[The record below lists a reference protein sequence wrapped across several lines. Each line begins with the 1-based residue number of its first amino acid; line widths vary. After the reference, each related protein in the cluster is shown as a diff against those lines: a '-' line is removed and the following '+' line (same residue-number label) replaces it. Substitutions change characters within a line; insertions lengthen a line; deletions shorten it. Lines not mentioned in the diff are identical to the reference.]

1 MQTGPPGS
9 SLNETPPRYDTP
21 PAPLKCTPHV
31 TSSSPAKRITFFK
44 SGDTQFG
51 GVRMAIH
58 RRSFKC
64 FDALLDDLS
73 RKVPLPFG
81 VRTITTPRGTH
92 RIRQLDQ
99 LQDGGCYLCSDRHCA
114 KPIDIEAAG
123 KGPAIWHH
131 SRPPSGRR
139 KPSRPEEA
147 PARPASRYPRH
158 PKRIVLVKN
167 TDPAVRRSI
176 IVSRHSTRT
185 LRTFMEEVSEL
196 MNCHIRKL
204 YTLDGHKIDSAQ
216 GLMQCPSVLVCVGQE
231 PFRPLLVESFRK
243 NSDEKLPGLR
253 NRSQSSTFSEGQE
266 SKKNVNFGLETK
278 KSIIHP
284 RSDSS
289 NRSTRFSLSSEKSY
303 PNGLNASPGN
313 SGCAGTCPHTKGSLT
328 NDDIEKRVIV
338 NKDGSLSV
346 HMSVR
351 FRLLNDETLQWSTE
365 IKKSAVG
372 TECCLGKEEEPS
384 GLQQGKTQGFSEPES
399 ISGCEVEDTYTTKLE
414 QMLLEESRCQN
425 CCNHCQEYDI
435 WKHPLHS
442 DPDPTRPARSSSS
455 STSSC
460 KIVCKKASVA
470 SMHTVSCSSEE
481 YTEHVVEKATC
492 IQQTAEDRD
501 TRVEFCSVSRCCSH
515 SEICTASPGPRGDQ
529 KNNTKC
535 DQARPDSSS
544 SICSHKEQ
552 ISVKVNGVIED
563 RPTSAI
569 SNSSKVL
576 EALREDQDDDEN
588 DEEED
593 LPLSAFRASV
603 RSCMQLAANNQKLQS
618 AGTPEENPE
627 VSAIGTK
634 LNCSTSSA
642 SPIIHLTPRPPSR
655 ESNCSAHSSHPRK
668 SNKAASPE
676 PDSLPNEA
684 EQEDDNEK
692 RKKSGASSRQTS
704 KCHGGASSETEGAQG
719 DCKRAFSSRASR
731 ASKTSEHSCYMRVSP
746 TGLEGTGQS
755 ATGETEERS
764 ISNTST
770 GTQTSSRS
778 RNAHVCLHCQ
788 GSNGTAG
795 TQASEIPAQIDVEEM
810 AEEADPRS
818 AIAASAGSNAS
829 TRSVK
834 SNKFEHTTGTET
846 PASNVS
852 GNPPK
857 GDKEQEE
864 PEPGDRAASAGSIK
878 SRVSEQSGKSHRS
891 MCSACSRSVAGLMV
905 SVCPAEGEAEGKSI
919 SAESG
924 KTTPS
929 AQCTSEHNA
938 SVARLAKSEDTN
950 GQVSEEIA
958 GCVAGRAISSMSD
971 KSHTSEQSKSSRCSE
986 LTATER
992 AVTQKPERVAED
1004 CREKEDLNGKRPDS
1018 TMSTKTN
1025 VSANSK
1031 RSNVSQGNLS
1041 ERALTP
1047 ASATSPGE
1055 TVERGASGMSKC
1067 TTQSSTRSK
1076 ASTKPSAKLDNTER
1090 APSATSAKSNSCAMS
1105 RKSNKSEGPT
1115 AAAELNGDI
1124 GPLNTE
1130 TRIAS
1135 ALSLSSKASVKSGSS
1150 SKLIHNGFKEASDR
1164 VSSPA
1169 TPGSEQE
1176 GNDRAGSTF
1185 SVQTTASGR
1194 SQKSSK
1200 CHCVA
1205 SERDGTPADAERV
1218 DRVVSVKSAKSQHSD
1233 SERLVT
1239 PTSMV
1244 SISIGAVEEQAA
1256 SDAEERFRSTISE
1269 NSLVSARSI
1278 KSQGQSERSTPETT
1292 ILPMVCETEGSSPQ
1306 AGTPASATSGM
1317 ASGSETEVASV
1328 KSTSTKNSRKSESDH
1343 YLHVHKDRTSSAMSK
1358 ASRKK
1363 SPSKHSRPASKT
1375 SWVAENA
1382 RKLPSEVEREVD
1394 AVADEEVSRV
1404 SSRSSRSNGVGEG
1417 TMPRSIS
1424 KASAHSTT
1432 SKSTMK
1438 NHCITAADKRPK
1450 SSQSN
1455 ASSHLQV
1462 KEQLTKPESINGSVQ
1477 SVKTKSSKKVPI
1489 NDLKVE
1495 EASRPN
1501 SASSQDRLSPSLP
1514 KQRSHSHKGPAMLL
1528 GNSGDSILSNS
1539 LSAADLLRKNCNSR
1553 QAMGRPKSTA
1563 SESLHNRAP
1572 EVIDCG
1578 KHENNYKSEKSC
1590 KSGTRKGSSSSRH
1603 NVEDEMS
1610 ELVPSSLPDT
1620 SPIEVVNEWL
1630 KKIPSDNSIYEVG
1643 DNFEECCEGR
1653 EAVEGQKESEDLTND
1668 VTGGDQA
1675 FEEGKEQQIKAEAP
1689 EKIKDEICAPEAAEL
1704 EHPDTTDM
1712 AQSPESKCLIRD
1724 SFTKGC
1730 HSSVQVMKVL
1740 LSSKLD
1746 RCNSLPEVSPVYG
1759 RKISSSAKGLLDC
1772 LTKLQLV
1779 GSDPADV
1786 KAKSD
1791 KYQEVMDIL
1800 QSLWLSD
1807 PLDCNQTRQK
1817 SQLKDHSP
1825 DDECNPRSSS
1835 GVDVSGSSGE
1845 SGKSMGTVDQVL
1857 KVGIAQGRITPVL
1870 EQDAPQEPIAFSDGE
1885 ENSQQALENASDPAT
1900 PDIASRVQGTP
1911 GGGETDTEKEQQ
1923 DEEEGLAS
1931 EQTIRSSESPKDV
1944 IETPSSSNK
1953 SSGNDSN
1960 PEKSPDEKDPKDT
1973 SSGTSTSVQRAQVT
1987 EKTTQDPDPVWVLN
2001 LLQKLEKQFMSHYM
2015 TAMAEFKVRW
2025 DLDESVLLDTMINEL
2040 KDEVHMRIQSSISW
2054 ELKKIQSRAARGP
2067 RSSLQAITRESTQQ
2081 TEQRRQRLRVMRN
2094 KSIYSSLSRSEE
2106 NFTATATDYSDQRSE
2121 DDFCPCDT
2129 CMKKKMAARSIPP
2142 EFVNPPPQMKDFD
2155 LRKILQKK
2163 QEPSQQKQTGQ
2174 QEALAG
2180 NNEEAENLKLV
2191 PEKSEEENDDEDCTV
2206 KKSSREEGLAQEGE
2220 GEKKGVVEQ
2229 EEETADDETE
2239 EGEEGRVEV
2248 GGAEE
2253 GGDEAEDIEEAAEE
2267 KEDKER
2273 ETDADE
2279 TRADEGEEKGEG
2291 KKVEDSKADE
2301 EVEDGGDEGCAT
2313 GDSKNEEVA
2322 ENELNEEEEEDE
2334 ADDANKELGNQAD
2347 DGESGRTGTEKTEEK
2362 RETGGGD
2369 RLEADREG
2377 SGPEPVNKKSRGVRE
2392 VQEEKKHEDEKEKQ
2406 SNQEEDKKERC
2417 GEEADTIE
2425 ETDGE
2430 DNINYC
2436 GEEEKDFKNHL
2447 MRQITK
2453 SSMESQ
2459 QGSRE
2464 NSMDLETEGQTN
2476 DIRSSHGS
2484 PKARSNHMYPASSE
2498 EEVKDPGCSSTE
2510 GHKMAAKL
2518 DGNAEGRHV
2527 VTQT

>member
-44 SGDTQFG
+44 SGDAQFG

-770 GTQTSSRS
+770 GTQTS
-778 RNAHVCLHCQ
+778 
-788 GSNGTAG
+788 
-795 TQASEIPAQIDVEEM
+795 
-810 AEEADPRS
+810 
-818 AIAASAGSNAS
+818 
-829 TRSVK
+829 K
-834 SNKFEHTTGTET
+834 
-846 PASNVS
+846 
-852 GNPPK
+852 
-857 GDKEQEE
+857 
-864 PEPGDRAASAGSIK
+864 
-878 SRVSEQSGKSHRS
+878 
-891 MCSACSRSVAGLMV
+891 
-905 SVCPAEGEAEGKSI
+905 
-919 SAESG
+919 
-924 KTTPS
+924 
-929 AQCTSEHNA
+929 
-938 SVARLAKSEDTN
+938 
-950 GQVSEEIA
+950 
-958 GCVAGRAISSMSD
+958 
-971 KSHTSEQSKSSRCSE
+971 
-986 LTATER
+986 
-992 AVTQKPERVAED
+992 
-1004 CREKEDLNGKRPDS
+1004 
-1018 TMSTKTN
+1018 
-1025 VSANSK
+1025 
-1031 RSNVSQGNLS
+1031 
-1041 ERALTP
+1041 
-1047 ASATSPGE
+1047 
-1055 TVERGASGMSKC
+1055 
-1067 TTQSSTRSK
+1067 
-1076 ASTKPSAKLDNTER
+1076 
-1090 APSATSAKSNSCAMS
+1090 
-1105 RKSNKSEGPT
+1105 
-1115 AAAELNGDI
+1115 
-1124 GPLNTE
+1124 
-1130 TRIAS
+1130 
-1135 ALSLSSKASVKSGSS
+1135 
-1150 SKLIHNGFKEASDR
+1150 
-1164 VSSPA
+1164 
-1169 TPGSEQE
+1169 
-1176 GNDRAGSTF
+1176 
-1185 SVQTTASGR
+1185 
-1194 SQKSSK
+1194 
-1200 CHCVA
+1200 
-1205 SERDGTPADAERV
+1205 
-1218 DRVVSVKSAKSQHSD
+1218 
-1233 SERLVT
+1233 
-1239 PTSMV
+1239 
-1244 SISIGAVEEQAA
+1244 
-1256 SDAEERFRSTISE
+1256 
-1269 NSLVSARSI
+1269 
-1278 KSQGQSERSTPETT
+1278 
-1292 ILPMVCETEGSSPQ
+1292 
-1306 AGTPASATSGM
+1306 
-1317 ASGSETEVASV
+1317 
-1328 KSTSTKNSRKSESDH
+1328 
-1343 YLHVHKDRTSSAMSK
+1343 
-1358 ASRKK
+1358 
-1363 SPSKHSRPASKT
+1363 
-1375 SWVAENA
+1375 
-1382 RKLPSEVEREVD
+1382 
-1394 AVADEEVSRV
+1394 
-1404 SSRSSRSNGVGEG
+1404 
-1417 TMPRSIS
+1417 
-1424 KASAHSTT
+1424 
-1432 SKSTMK
+1432 
-1438 NHCITAADKRPK
+1438 
-1450 SSQSN
+1450 
-1455 ASSHLQV
+1455 
-1462 KEQLTKPESINGSVQ
+1462 
-1477 SVKTKSSKKVPI
+1477 
-1489 NDLKVE
+1489 
-1495 EASRPN
+1495 
-1501 SASSQDRLSPSLP
+1501 
-1514 KQRSHSHKGPAMLL
+1514 
-1528 GNSGDSILSNS
+1528 
-1539 LSAADLLRKNCNSR
+1539 
-1553 QAMGRPKSTA
+1553 
-1563 SESLHNRAP
+1563 
-1572 EVIDCG
+1572 
-1578 KHENNYKSEKSC
+1578 
-1590 KSGTRKGSSSSRH
+1590 
-1603 NVEDEMS
+1603 
-1610 ELVPSSLPDT
+1610 
-1620 SPIEVVNEWL
+1620 VVNEWL

-2191 PEKSEEENDDEDCTV
+2191 PEKSEEENDDEEHYCTV

-2279 TRADEGEEKGEG
+2279 TRADEGQAQKRLKRKGKQG
-2291 KKVEDSKADE
+2291 V
-2301 EVEDGGDEGCAT
+2301 
-2313 GDSKNEEVA
+2313 
-2322 ENELNEEEEEDE
+2322 
-2334 ADDANKELGNQAD
+2334 
-2347 DGESGRTGTEKTEEK
+2347 
-2362 RETGGGD
+2362 ETGW
-2369 RLEADREG
+2369 
-2377 SGPEPVNKKSRGVRE
+2377 
-2392 VQEEKKHEDEKEKQ
+2392 
-2406 SNQEEDKKERC
+2406 
-2417 GEEADTIE
+2417 
-2425 ETDGE
+2425 
-2430 DNINYC
+2430 
-2436 GEEEKDFKNHL
+2436 
-2447 MRQITK
+2447 RQT
-2453 SSMESQ
+2453 
-2459 QGSRE
+2459 
-2464 NSMDLETEGQTN
+2464 
-2476 DIRSSHGS
+2476 
-2484 PKARSNHMYPASSE
+2484 
-2498 EEVKDPGCSSTE
+2498 
-2510 GHKMAAKL
+2510 
-2518 DGNAEGRHV
+2518 GRV
-2527 VTQT
+2527 LGLNL